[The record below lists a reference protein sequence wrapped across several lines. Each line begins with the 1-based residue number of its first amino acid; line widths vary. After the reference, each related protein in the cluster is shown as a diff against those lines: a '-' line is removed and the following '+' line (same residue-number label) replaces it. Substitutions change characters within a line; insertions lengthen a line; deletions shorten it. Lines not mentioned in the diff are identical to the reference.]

1 MVIVFPG
8 FTFQLH
14 TLKEHAVFQAQG
26 YSLLSGTSS
35 LAVVSK
41 IWGRGMEEIK
51 KKKIKK
57 YFLAVYCNHGVLLL
71 PTSTAGGA
79 LDPSRQKLYLV
90 SSSKV
95 RIMPSN
101 TSLLVLALTG

>member
-1 MVIVFPG
+1 MLYK
-8 FTFQLH
+8 TWFQRFGGGGWRKL
-14 TLKEHAVFQAQG
+14 
-26 YSLLSGTSS
+26 
-35 LAVVSK
+35 
-41 IWGRGMEEIK
+41 K
-51 KKKIKK
+51 KKKK